1 LEYLKNYYNKNFNEY
16 LKQVNLTMNKN
27 RPDAKELMDIALN
40 GFDNPPKYKEFSIF
54 KPEDHQFVNN
64 VLNINN
70 SKKLKIDID
79 SYSPKDLKNGIFKSM
94 TLTGEEIVIND
105 IYLSTLNLKSL
116 CKFNYIKPVKDD
128 VVFKEAFPMSFDLSV
143 TESDLNK
150 TIQNSKYQ
158 KIIKDLNNI
167 GKNYAG
173 GLQIASTRAAIKNN
187 KFYYILGFDIP
198 FVRNEQKLVVQAD
211 LKIKNGKIEYCNT
224 RIASGH
230 FNMDLKNV
238 DFIMNYLNPLD
249 FSVNILQN
257 KDAKVTVK
265 EINMV
270 DNTLNASGIIVIPKD

>member
-1 LEYLKNYYNKNFNEY
+1 MKKLILLLGIILAANTTAYADCEYECVAPYDMNNKLRSITSAVTGFNSITENRVEAALKKEV
-16 LKQVNLTMNKN
+16 LKIGS
-27 RPDAKELMDIALN
+27 A
-40 GFDNPPKYKEFSIF
+40 
-54 KPEDHQFVNN
+54 
-64 VLNINN
+64 
-70 SKKLKIDID
+70 KKLKIDID